1 MKHKTMLLEV
11 EPGVTT
17 QFDLTGL
24 AREILKVRAPKSQP
38 ILEAS
43 QAAE

>member
-1 MKHKTMLLEV
+1 MLLEV

-24 AREILKVRAPKSQP
+24 AHEILKVRAPCQP
-38 ILEAS
+38 LC
-43 QAAE
+43 